1 MQYGGPGISHLGRDG
16 LVNSEDHF
24 VFFTVGAKPA
34 GFKSTIFLG
43 FSPTFLYIHF
53 SHVCIY
59 SHDGEICTFL
69 NMDHHLQHAASC
81 LSSVCSPCPVEHH
94 LGTRGQSTPV
104 AMVSGKSLLHWG
116 LQLPFVRDDL

>member
-1 MQYGGPGISHLGRDG
+1 MQYGGPGISELGRDG

-43 FSPTFLYIHF
+43 TSPTFLYTRF
-53 SHVCIY
+53 SHVCVY

-69 NMDHHLQHAASC
+69 NVGHHLQHAAS
-81 LSSVCSPCPVEHH
+81 LSFPSLQSLPSRTSSGDKRSKHPRCHGIGPVTPP
-94 LGTRGQSTPV
+94 LGPS
-104 AMVSGKSLLHWG
+104 ASLSK
-116 LQLPFVRDDL
+116 R